1 MNVRRELK
9 AVLRVLLDT
18 VQTCCQY
25 VELIPETV
33 EMNFGVME
41 VIEARN

>member
-1 MNVRRELK
+1 MNVRCELK

-18 VQTCCQY
+18 VQTCRQY

-33 EMNFGVME
+33 EMNFE
-41 VIEARN
+41 